1 MEFYFAPLEGIT
13 GAEFRRV
20 HRKYFGGV
28 DKYYAPF
35 ISPTCDHLFTPKE
48 KRNLFPEY
56 NEGVP
61 LVPQLL
67 TKVADDFVWA
77 ANALFDMG
85 YDEVN
90 LNVGCPS
97 GTVVAK
103 GKGSG
108 MMKNPEHLD
117 AFLDEVYRRAQG
129 KVTVKTRLG
138 LNDPEEFHRILEIF
152 SRYPIP
158 LLIIHP
164 RVRMDYYKHPVRME
178 YFEQA
183 LQDYKGELCYN
194 GGLVTAGGVA
204 DFAESHPTVDKVMI
218 GMGLLANP
226 ALCAQCKGGGPL
238 EREALRSFH
247 DELYH
252 GYLDA
257 FKSERNTIFHMKELW
272 QFMLRSFDGGEKLFK
287 QIKKAEN
294 STRYEDAVDEI
305 FRTLPLREDANWDQT

>member
-1 MEFYFAPLEGIT
+1 MQHYFAPMEGLT
-13 GAEFRRV
+13 DSVYRRL
-20 HRKYFGGV
+20 HHKYFGGV
-28 DKYYAPF
+28 DRYYMPF
-35 ISPTCDHLFTPKE
+35 LSPTVHRALTPREARELPPADSQPFTA
-48 KRNLFPEY
+48 
-56 NEGVP
+56 
-61 LVPQLL
+61 VPQLL
-67 TKVADDFVWA
+67 TKVADDFVLA
-77 ANALFDMG
+77 ANALFEMG

-108 MMKNPEHLD
+108 MMRTPDHLD
-117 AFLDEVYRRAQG
+117 AFLEEVYRRAEG

-164 RVRMDYYKHPVRME
+164 RVRMDYYKHPIRME
-178 YFEQA
+178 YFDQA
-183 LQDYKGELCYN
+183 MQDYKGELCYN
-194 GGLVTAGGVA
+194 GGLVTADGVA
-204 DFAESHPTVDKVMI
+204 DFARSHPAVDKVMI

-226 ALCAQCKGGGPL
+226 ALCAQCKGMGGL
-238 EREALRSFH
+238 ERNALRGFH
-247 DELYH
+247 DELYR
-252 GYLDA
+252 GYLEA
-257 FKSERNTIFHMKELW
+257 FKSERSTIFHMKELW

-294 STRYEDAVDEI
+294 SDKYEDAVAEI
-305 FRTLPLREDANWDQT
+305 FDTLRSVAVLNAVVS

>member
-13 GAEFRRV
+13 GAEFRRA

-178 YFEQA
+178 
-183 LQDYKGELCYN
+183 
-194 GGLVTAGGVA
+194 
-204 DFAESHPTVDKVMI
+204 
-218 GMGLLANP
+218 
-226 ALCAQCKGGGPL
+226 
-238 EREALRSFH
+238 
-247 DELYH
+247 
-252 GYLDA
+252 
-257 FKSERNTIFHMKELW
+257 
-272 QFMLRSFDGGEKLFK
+272 
-287 QIKKAEN
+287 
-294 STRYEDAVDEI
+294 
-305 FRTLPLREDANWDQT
+305 

>member
-1 MEFYFAPLEGIT
+1 MGIT
-13 GAEFRRV
+13 GAEFRRA
-20 HRKYFGGV
+20 HHKYFGGV

-48 KRNLFPEY
+48 KRNLFPE
-56 NEGVP
+56 NNKGIP
-61 LVPQLL
+61 MVPQLL
-67 TKVADDFVWA
+67 TKNAEDFLWA
-77 ANALFDMG
+77 ANSLFEMG
-85 YDEVN
+85 YEEVN

-108 MMKNPEHLD
+108 LMKDPDYLNE
-117 AFLDEVYRRAQG
+117 FLYQIYSKAEG
-129 KVTVKTRLG
+129 KVSVKTRLG
-138 LNDPEEFHRILEIF
+138 LTDPEEFHRVLNIY

-164 RVRMDYYKHPVRME
+164 RVRMDYYKHPIRME
-178 YFEQA
+178 YFDEA
-183 LQDYKGELCYN
+183 LRDYHGQLCYN
-194 GGLVTAGGVA
+194 GGITTPEGMEQFCQ
-204 DFAESHPTVDKVMI
+204 DYPTVDKVMI

-226 ALCAQCKGGGPL
+226 ALCAQCKGMGGL

-272 QFMLRSFDGGEKLFK
+272 QFMLRSFDGGEKQLK

-294 STRYEDAVDEI
+294 SAKYEAAVEEI
-305 FRTLPLREDANWDQT
+305 FSSVPLRTDANWE

>member
-13 GAEFRRV
+13 GAEFRRL
-20 HRKYFGGV
+20 HHKYFGGV

-56 NEGVP
+56 NKGVP
-61 LVPQLL
+61 VVPQLL

-77 ANALFDMG
+77 ANALFEMG

-108 MMKNPEHLD
+108 MMRNPDHLD
-117 AFLDEVYRRAQG
+117 AFLEEVYRRAEG

-164 RVRMDYYKHPVRME
+164 RVRMD
-178 YFEQA
+178 
-183 LQDYKGELCYN
+183 
-194 GGLVTAGGVA
+194 
-204 DFAESHPTVDKVMI
+204 
-218 GMGLLANP
+218 
-226 ALCAQCKGGGPL
+226 
-238 EREALRSFH
+238 
-247 DELYH
+247 
-252 GYLDA
+252 
-257 FKSERNTIFHMKELW
+257 
-272 QFMLRSFDGGEKLFK
+272 
-287 QIKKAEN
+287 
-294 STRYEDAVDEI
+294 
-305 FRTLPLREDANWDQT
+305 

>member
-13 GAEFRRV
+13 GAEFRRL
-20 HRKYFGGV
+20 HHKYFDGV

-35 ISPTCDHLFTPKE
+35 ISPTCDHLVTPKE

-56 NEGVP
+56 NKGVP
-61 LVPQLL
+61 VVPQLL

-77 ANALFDMG
+77 ANALFERG

-108 MMKNPEHLD
+108 MMRNPDHLD
-117 AFLDEVYRRAQG
+117 AFLEEVYRRAEG

-138 LNDPEEFHRILEIF
+138 LNDPEEFRRILEIF

-164 RVRMDYYKHPVRME
+164 RVRMDYYKHPIRME
-178 YFEQA
+178 YFDQA
-183 LQDYKGELCYN
+183 MQDYKGELCYN
-194 GGLVTAGGVA
+194 GGLVTADGVA
-204 DFAESHPTVDKVMI
+204 DFARSHPTVDKVMI

-226 ALCAQCKGGGPL
+226 ALCAQCKGGAPL
-238 EREALRSFH
+238 KREALKAFH

-287 QIKKAEN
+287 QIKKAEE
-294 STRYEDAVDEI
+294 SKKYEAAVEEI
-305 FRTLPLREDANWDQT
+305 FHTLPLRADANWE

>member
-13 GAEFRRV
+13 GAEFRRL
-20 HRKYFGGV
+20 HHKYFGGV

-56 NEGVP
+56 NKGVP
-61 LVPQLL
+61 VVPQLL

-77 ANALFDMG
+77 ANALFEMG

-108 MMKNPEHLD
+108 MMRNPDHLD
-117 AFLDEVYRRAQG
+117 AFLEEVYRRAEG

-138 LNDPEEFHRILEIF
+138 LNDPDEFHRILEIF
-152 SRYPIP
+152 KRYPIP

-164 RVRMDYYKHPVRME
+164 RVRMDYYKNPVRME
-178 YFEQA
+178 YFEQV

-194 GGLVTAGGVA
+194 GGLVTAGGVSA
-204 DFAESHPTVDKVMI
+204 FAESHPTVDKVMI

-226 ALCAQCKGGGPL
+226 ALCAQCKDEGAL
-238 EREALRSFH
+238 ERETLRKFH
-247 DELYH
+247 DELYY

-272 QFMLRSFDGGEKLFK
+272 QFMLRSFDGGEKQFK
-287 QIKKAEN
+287 QIKKAE
-294 STRYEDAVDEI
+294 SSDKYEAAVNEI
-305 FRTLPLREDANWDQT
+305 FATLPLRKDANWE